1 MSLLEFKAA
10 KDDQLTPG
18 CSTEAYT
25 AVARALEWDIL
36 GKAEDESALAQLRE
50 EPGSLAER
58 RWDKLVWSMPEKETD
73 ACVWIVNAT
82 DEDKSKPPSLLSRS
96 LGCLRLEL
104 NHTRC
109 ATSAKLRQCYE
120 KRAEDNAKVVDVL
133 HNNLHL
139 WRHVG
144 GTDPEQLFRPTAT
157 NLEKCREAAERLG
170 ELRAKEEN
178 RDGLNEF
185 AEEIINAVAV
195 LKSLEWEDIRVERF
209 NMTPPALFTEMV
221 RTAER

>member
-1 MSLLEFKAA
+1 MS
-10 KDDQLTPG
+10 
-18 CSTEAYT
+18 
-25 AVARALEWDIL
+25 
-36 GKAEDESALAQLRE
+36 
-50 EPGSLAER
+50 
-58 RWDKLVWSMPEKETD
+58 EKETD
-73 ACVWIVNAT
+73 ACFWIVHAAS
-82 DEDKSKPPSLLSRS
+82 EDKSKPPSLLSRS

-104 NHTRC
+104 NQTRC

-144 GTDPEQLFRPTAT
+144 GPDPEQLFRPTAT

-170 ELRAKEEN
+170 ELKAKEEN

-185 AEEIINAVAV
+185 AEEIINAVAS
-195 LKSLEWEDIRVERF
+195 LKSLEWEDIRVERSARELNVNF
-209 NMTPPALFTEMV
+209 PLPFFVRAPVPLGMWSPQVQHDPASAFHGDG
-221 RTAER
+221 AHC